1 MALAPEAAKLVDAMN
16 AHGYTGF
23 ARMGLAGARQ
33 MVDNTSPP
41 GFGPELQSVE
51 DYRCSVGD
59 VPVRLY
65 RPSAGTLPV
74 VVFFHGGGWTLG
86 SLKSHDSVCRRV
98 AADTGAA
105 VLAVDYRL
113 APEHPFPAAIDDAWA
128 ATRWVFDCTSE
139 LGLDGSRLAVAG
151 DSAGGNLAAVV
162 ARLCRDEGLELRQQ
176 VLIYPIIDRRLDRPS
191 MIENATG
198 FVLERADM
206 EWFWSLYDPR
216 RIAACDSRAVP
227 LAVGDLSGLAPCV
240 VITAEH
246 DPLRDEGEEY
256 GAKLADAGVP
266 TTVRRFDG
274 MFHGF
279 VSMLDLLPA
288 ADEAIAVACN
298 SLKAAFNP

>member
-1 MALAPEAAKLVDAMN
+1 MALAPDAAKLVEAMN

-23 ARMGLAGARQ
+23 AKIGLEGARQ
-33 MVDNTSPP
+33 MVDNTAPP
-41 GFGPELQSVE
+41 GFGPKLHSVE
-51 DYRCSVGD
+51 DARCPIGD
-59 VPVRLY
+59 VPVRIY
-65 RPSAGTLPV
+65 RPAAGSLPV
-74 VVFFHGGGWTLG
+74 VVFFHGGGWALG

-105 VLAVDYRL
+105 VVAVDYRL

-128 ATRWVFDCTSE
+128 ATRWVFDRISE
-139 LGLDGSRLAVAG
+139 WGLDHSQLAVAG

-162 ARLCRDEGLELRQQ
+162 ARLCRDHGVELRQQ
-176 VLIYPIIDRRLDRPS
+176 ILIYPIIDRRLDRPS
-191 MIENATG
+191 MIDNAAG

-206 EWFWSLYDPR
+206 EWFWNLYDPKG
-216 RIAACDSRAVP
+216 IARCDARAVP
-227 LAVGDLSGLAPCV
+227 LAVSDLSGLAPCV

-298 SLKAAFNP
+298 SLKTAFN